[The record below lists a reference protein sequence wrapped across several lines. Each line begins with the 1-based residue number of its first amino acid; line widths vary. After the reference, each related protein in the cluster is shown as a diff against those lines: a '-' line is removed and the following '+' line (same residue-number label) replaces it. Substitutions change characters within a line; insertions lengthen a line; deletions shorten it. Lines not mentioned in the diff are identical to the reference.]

1 MTVINTNVSAIRAG
15 NSSRLANASL
25 AQAMERLSTGKRIN
39 SAKDDAAG
47 LSVATRM
54 TSEIRGLNAASRNAN
69 DGVSLVQTAEGGM
82 SQITT
87 MLQRMKELSV
97 QAGNGT
103 LGDADKDNLQ
113 AEFAELIT
121 QIDEVAGRTTFNGV
135 ALLDGTNATVT
146 LQTGTTSTQTQDV
159 TLSDVTTT
167 TLAVGLL
174 DIGSTSA
181 TGGAAAAMDAIDTA
195 LYTITTARAGL
206 GAVQNRL
213 EASVASITNRVTNLE
228 ESRSRIEDTDFASES
243 TALAKSQIL
252 SQASTAMLAQA
263 NQSQQN
269 VMSLLR

>member
-1 MTVINTNVSAIRAG
+1 MSVINTNVSAVRAS
-15 NSSRLANASL
+15 NSSRMASASL
-25 AQAMERLSTGKRIN
+25 SQAMERLSTGKRIN

-135 ALLDGTNATVT
+135 SLLDGTNATVT
-146 LQTGTTSTQTQDV
+146 LQTGTTSSQTMDV
-159 TLSDVTTT
+159 TLSDVTSG
-167 TLAVGLL
+167 TLAVDAL
-174 DIGSTSA
+174 DIGSTGDA
-181 TGGAAAAMDAIDTA
+181 GGAMDAIDTA
-195 LYTITTARAGL
+195 LDTITTARAGL

-228 ESRSRIEDTDFASES
+228 ESRSRIEDTDFATES
-243 TALAKSQIL
+243 TALAKAQIL

>member
-25 AQAMERLSTGKRIN
+25 QQAMERLSSGKRIN

-54 TSEIRGLNAASRNAN
+54 TSDIRGLNAASRNAN
-69 DGVSLVQTAEGGM
+69 DGISMVQTAEGGM
-82 SQITT
+82 SQVTT
-87 MLQRMKELSV
+87 MLQRMKELAV

-103 LGDADKDNLQ
+103 LSDADKDNLQ
-113 AEFAELIT
+113 AEFSELVT

-146 LQTGTTSTQTQDV
+146 LQTGTTSTQTMDV
-159 TLSDVTTT
+159 TLSDVTGT
-167 TLAVGLL
+167 TLGVDTL
-174 DIGSTSA
+174 DIGSTGDA
-181 TGGAAAAMDAIDTA
+181 GAAMDAIDTA
-195 LYTITTARAGL
+195 LDTITTARAGL

-213 EASVASITNRVTNLE
+213 EASVANITNRVTNLE
-228 ESRSRIEDTDFASES
+228 ESRSRIEDTDFAAES
-243 TALAKSQIL
+243 TALARSQIL

>member
-15 NSSRLANASL
+15 NSSRMANASL

-39 SAKDDAAG
+39 AAKDDAAG

-54 TSEIRGLNAASRNAN
+54 TSEIRGLNAASRNAS
-69 DGVSLVQTAEGGM
+69 DGISLVQTAEGGM
-82 SQITT
+82 SQITS

-97 QAGNGT
+97 QANNGT

-121 QIDEVAGRTTFNGV
+121 QIDEVASRTTFNGV
-135 ALLDGTNATVT
+135 SLLDGTNADVT
-146 LQTGTTSTQTQDV
+146 LQTGTTSTQTQVV
-159 TLSDVTTT
+159 TLSDVSAT
-167 TLAVGLL
+167 TLAVDTL
-174 DIGSTSA
+174 DIGSA
-181 TGGAAAAMDAIDTA
+181 GDAGAAMDAIDTA
-195 LYTITTARAGL
+195 LDTITTARASF